1 MPQHVLTRRPVVLA
15 LSTATAAGV
24 AALTVLLPAARS
36 RWWLPAGI
44 VLTVAAH
51 VLLARALKTL
61 LAAVTPLASG
71 APEAA
76 GYQRSVYGTVSR
88 QTLEIVGAVVLA
100 GLLCG
105 WGVMTRSGWFIGA
118 GVIALIVA
126 HALDV
131 HRWERVAASADWVWF
146 QRGFG
151 QKIYQVAIDNIRD
164 VSVHDEE
171 ATGFTLRHGLRN
183 RLCRL
188 RLRMADKRVV
198 ALPKTDALVDL
209 GHVESV
215 ANHIRSRQQ
224 LMAELAARRQ
234 GGMGVPPSPSADEKA
249 MLREL
254 KKLRRAAA
262 KGGIPTLK
270 SEIRH
275 APHP

>member
-1 MPQHVLTRRPVVLA
+1 MA
-15 LSTATAAGV
+15 
-24 AALTVLLPAARS
+24 VLLPAVRS

-44 VLTVAAH
+44 VLAVVAH

-61 LAAVTPLASG
+61 LAAVMPLASG

-76 GYQRSVYGTVSR
+76 GYQRSVYGTASR
-88 QTLEIVGAVVLA
+88 QTLEIVGAILLA

-105 WGVMTRSGWFIGA
+105 WGVMAGSGWIIGA
-118 GVIALIVA
+118 GVVALIVA

-131 HRWERVAASADWVWF
+131 HRWERVAASADCVWF

-151 QKIYQVAIDNIRD
+151 QKVYQVAIDNIRD

-171 ATGFTLRHGLRN
+171 AAGFTLRHGLRN

-224 LMAELAARRQ
+224 LMVELSARRQ
-234 GGMGVPPSPSADEKA
+234 GGADVPPSLSADDKA

-254 KKLRRAAA
+254 KKLRRAAS
-262 KGGIPTLK
+262 KGGVPTLQV
-270 SEIRH
+270 EIRRTH
-275 APHP
+275 HS

>member
-1 MPQHVLTRRPVVLA
+1 MPLHVLTRRPVVLA
-15 LSTATAAGV
+15 LSTATAVGV
-24 AALTVLLPAARS
+24 AAMTALLPAARS
-36 RWWLPAGI
+36 RWWVPVGI
-44 VLTVAAH
+44 IFAVAAH
-51 VLLARALKTL
+51 VLLARGLKAL

-76 GYQRSVYGTVSR
+76 GYQRSVYGTASR

-105 WGVMTRSGWFIGA
+105 WGVMAGSGWIIGG
-118 GVIALIVA
+118 GVVALIVA

-131 HRWERVAASADWVWF
+131 HRWERVAASADCVWF

-151 QKIYQVAIDNIRD
+151 QKVYQVAIDNIRD

-171 ATGFTLRHGLRN
+171 AAGFTLRHGLRN

-198 ALPKTDALVDL
+198 ALPKTDALADL

-224 LMAELAARRQ
+224 LMGELATRR
-234 GGMGVPPSPSADEKA
+234 GGGIDVPASPSAEEEA

-254 KKLRRAAA
+254 KKLRRAAS
-262 KGGIPTLK
+262 KGRVPTLQV
-270 SEIRH
+270 EIRRTPH
-275 APHP
+275 A

>member
-118 GVIALIVA
+118 GVVALIVA

-234 GGMGVPPSPSADEKA
+234 GGIGVPPSPSADEKA

-262 KGGIPTLK
+262 KGGIPTLQ

-275 APHP
+275 TPHP